1 MDEAFNERTK
11 KEEREIKQKG
21 KNIEF
26 RVKRTIFKHEKFDI
40 NDNKVF
46 RGSNNK
52 KKIGKFFY

>member
-26 RVKRTIFKHEKFDI
+26 RVKRRIFKGHSNDGI
-40 NDNKVF
+40 NEINQLF
-46 RGSNNK
+46 RRL
-52 KKIGKFFY
+52 